1 MPVVMVFGVFL
12 RSQGKRWRCGGS
24 FTFFLVC
31 LVNNGLYG
39 HVGICFNL
47 NVELWVS
54 LKP

>member
-1 MPVVMVFGVFL
+1 M
-12 RSQGKRWRCGGS
+12 GG
-24 FTFFLVC
+24 
-31 LVNNGLYG
+31 LVNEGLYG